1 MIPIILGTRIIT
13 IKCIKSTVCWFVF
26 VDIETKMP
34 LYKKK
39 TFPVSSIKFL
49 LKMVLVLHQTI
60 HASKIV
66 HYIYSKKSIMLGLT
80 SSHVSSSPW
89 VESNQSKV
97 TCFDL
102 ITLAGEATRS
112 RRKLSIQVPA
122 FIRWTRESHQ
132 LIQQIACGAIE
143 DFRS

>member
-1 MIPIILGTRIIT
+1 MIPIILSTRIIT

-80 SSHVSSSPW
+80 SSHISSSPW

-102 ITLAGEATRS
+102 ITLAGEATRFVFH
-112 RRKLSIQVPA
+112 LTDHYTTNPFGA
-122 FIRWTRESHQ
+122 FHHYAVETIYDLH
-132 LIQQIACGAIE
+132 
-143 DFRS
+143 FKVF